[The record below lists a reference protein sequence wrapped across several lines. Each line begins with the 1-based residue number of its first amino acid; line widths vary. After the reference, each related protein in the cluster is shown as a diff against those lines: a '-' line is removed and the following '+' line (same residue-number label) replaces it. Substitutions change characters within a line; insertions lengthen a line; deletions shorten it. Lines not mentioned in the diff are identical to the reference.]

1 MEHGSNPFRRPSVTG
16 SRIFSSLGRAIVR
29 HPWYPIVFWVL
40 LLVIAVPAIVRVDS
54 VTTNSATTLP
64 SNAPSVIAQNKID
77 QLFPSEGNGS
87 DTFVL
92 LVGPGVG
99 TASGQPAVLAVG
111 QAISTDSRLTYVSS
125 VSTVYS
131 AYQEYLD
138 GQAQL
143 ALGFLAEAL
152 HTTPSLPTTINES
165 AGLVWSAPAVYVNTW
180 LDLVNNETLTPAEA
194 NAPAFN
200 QTWQELAE
208 DSPAALPMLAAFYN
222 GSSSGSGFNSSA
234 TSTCLAVDP
243 ITTVTQCADQ
253 AGRNAL
259 PAEIVELIPGLAN
272 ESLPLF
278 VLQNLGI
285 ENYTVE
291 VAVHEVTVEFLSTTT
306 GIPAGW
312 LGAVWTEF
320 PGAIGGTAAVAD
332 WTTSIADGSP
342 SLYPLPV
349 PATLTASF
357 QSPNGDATLIIVG
370 FTVSDGYIAPNGSAP
385 VFDDLRQINSIV
397 PPVLQKVDP
406 AGSIQYYQ
414 TGPSYLDDNENTLL
428 SSNLV
433 IILPLTVTV
442 LILITILYFRAPGA
456 PLVTFTSIGI
466 ALALGLAAVYLV
478 GKYVTQFDVTSIT
491 LVDTFVLGVGT
502 DYSVFLVARYRE
514 ELMHGADPKQAVVTT
529 VTWAGE
535 SIATSG
541 ATVIVATAAMAFSG
555 IALLSQWGIALSMAV
570 LITLLLALTV
580 TPALL
585 ALIGPRLFWPYTGKR
600 FARQAERTRTAQ
612 ASGRTYFARAG
623 RVATRHPK
631 AVIGVI
637 LLVSVPLVFVALN
650 VPLSYN
656 FYAQLPND
664 QPAAVGL
671 QHLET
676 EFGPGYVFP
685 TIILVTFE
693 KPLVVGNTTNALEF
707 TDVDQI
713 QGILNHTSGISSADS
728 LTGIGGAS
736 LSTWLNYSTLPPAVR
751 IDLQAVLPQYVGSDN
766 RTVWFTVTPSSD
778 GLSNAAVSSLNAIE
792 SRLGAF
798 AQQHPE
804 VEAVYYGGG
813 SSTIKDLAVQT
824 TAATERMILAATI
837 GLFLVLFLVLASLA
851 IPPIALASI
860 GLSISWAYAITYL
873 LLGKLQGVP
882 IFFFVPTI
890 LFVLILGLG
899 MDYNVFILTRVREE
913 RGKYSGTPQPIV
925 SAVTYTGGVIS
936 AAAVIL
942 ASAFLVLGTST
953 FTLLEA
959 IGLAVGLAVLLDA
972 MVIRTY
978 LVPAILALGKTGIWW
993 GPKRLQ
999 RLRAP
1004 PAESSPQGAPEP
1016 PTGQ

>member
-1 MEHGSNPFRRPSVTG
+1 MARTSNPIRRPSVTG
-16 SRIFSSLGRAIVR
+16 SRIFSALGRGIVR
-29 HPWYPIVFWVL
+29 HPWYPIIFWVL
-40 LLVIAVPAIVRVDS
+40 LLIIAVPAIVRVDT

-77 QLFPSEGNGS
+77 QLFPSQAAGS
-87 DTFVL
+87 NTFVL
-92 LVGPGVG
+92 LVGPGIG
-99 TASGQPAVLAVG
+99 TPSGQSTVLAVDR
-111 QAISTDSRLTYVSS
+111 AIATDPHLTYVSS
-125 VSTVYS
+125 VSSLYS
-131 AYQEYLD
+131 AYQGYLS
-138 GQAQL
+138 GEAEL
-143 ALGFLAEAL
+143 ALGFLEGAL
-152 HTTPSLPTTINES
+152 NAHPSLPVAVNDS
-165 AGLVWSAPAVYVNTW
+165 AGFVWGPSALYVSVW
-180 LDLVNNETLTPAEA
+180 IDLVVNDSLSPAEA

-200 QTWQELAE
+200 QTWGMLAAE
-208 DSPAALPMLAAFYN
+208 SPATLPILAAFYN
-222 GSSSGSGFNSSA
+222 GTTSGSGFNSSA
-234 TSTCLAVDP
+234 TSACLSSTPVSNVVACAVE
-243 ITTVTQCADQ
+243 ANR
-253 AGRNAL
+253 GAL
-259 PAEIVELIPGLAN
+259 PAAISQLIPGAAN
-272 ESLPLF
+272 QSLPLYL
-278 VLQNLGI
+278 LQNLGI
-285 ENYTVE
+285 ENFTSE
-291 VAVHEVTVEFLSTTT
+291 PAVHGATVGYLATTT

-320 PGAIGGTAAVAD
+320 PSATASSPALTT
-332 WTTSIADGSP
+332 WTTAIADGSP

-349 PATLTASF
+349 PPALTASF
-357 QSPNGDATLIIVG
+357 VSPNGDATLIVVG
-370 FTVSDGYIAPNGSAP
+370 FTVSDGYTSPNGSTP
-385 VFDDLRQINSIV
+385 VFDDLKQINAIV
-397 PPVLQKVDP
+397 PPALSQASPGGTVQF
-406 AGSIQYYQ
+406 YQ

-433 IILPLTVTV
+433 IILPLTVSV

-478 GKYVTQFDVTSIT
+478 GKYITQFDVTSIT

-514 ELMHGADPKQAVVTT
+514 ELVHGADPKQAVVTA

-585 ALIGPRLFWPYTGKR
+585 VLIGPRLFWPYTGKR
-600 FARQAERTRTAQ
+600 FAQQAERTRTAQ
-612 ASGRTYFARAG
+612 LAGRTYFARAG
-623 RVATRHPK
+623 RISTNHPK

-637 LLVSVPLVFVALN
+637 LLVSVPLVIVALN

-664 QPAAVGL
+664 QPAAQGL
-671 QHLET
+671 HHLET

-685 TIILVTFE
+685 TIVLVTFE
-693 KPLVVGNTTNALEF
+693 KPLVVGNTTNAIEF
-707 TDVDQI
+707 TDVNAI
-713 QGILNHTSGISSADS
+713 QDLINHTAGISSAES
-728 LTGIGGAS
+728 LTGIGGAP
-736 LSTWLNYSTLPPAVR
+736 LSTWLNYSTLPPAER
-751 IDLQAVLPQYVGSDN
+751 INLQGVLPQYIGSDN
-766 RTVWFTVTPSSD
+766 RTVWFTVTPATD

-792 SRLGAF
+792 GQLSSF
-798 AQQHPE
+798 DEQHPE
-804 VEAVYYGGG
+804 IQGIYYGGG

-824 TAATERMILAATI
+824 SAATERMILAATI

-851 IPPIALASI
+851 IPPMALASI

-913 RGKYSGTPQPIV
+913 RGKYFGTPRPVV
-925 SAVTYTGGVIS
+925 SAVTYTGGVIT

-942 ASAFLVLGTST
+942 ASAFLVLGTSS

-959 IGLAVGLAVLLDA
+959 IGLAVGLAVILDA
-972 MVIRTY
+972 MVVRTY
-978 LVPAILALGKTGIWW
+978 LVPAILALGKSGIWW

-999 RLRAP
+999 RLRTTP
-1004 PAESSPQGAPEP
+1004 PEP
-1016 PTGQ
+1016 PRGEGSGPEAPP